1 MPQPTPTLRDLF
13 ETALALA
20 PTERTA
26 YLDAHCRDPAQR
38 EAVLHLLAADTD
50 EEARLLDRP
59 FDDMLGRVGDAPAEL
74 PEPAHGSRIG
84 RSPCSTRRHD
94 LL

>member
-20 PTERTA
+20 PTERVA

-38 EAVLHLLAADTD
+38 EAVLHLLAADTE
-50 EEARLLDRP
+50 EEATPLRNCRSQRMVRASD
-59 FDDMLGRVGDAPAEL
+59 
-74 PEPAHGSRIG
+74 

-94 LL
+94 LP